1 MTNNPI
7 QAEKLT
13 RKFGDTVADDAV
25 TFEVRPGETYG
36 LLGPNGAG
44 KTTLV
49 RMLTTL
55 LPPTS
60 GKARVAGYDIVREK
74 GKVRAS
80 IGTVSQAETTDE
92 NLTVRENLS
101 VHGKMYGLWGR
112 TLSER
117 IERRLTQVGLWDKRK
132 QITKTLSGGMRRR
145 LEIARGVLHS
155 PHILFLDEPTTG
167 LDPQSRRAAW
177 EMLGQLKA
185 RDASLAIVLTTHAMD
200 EANYLCDR
208 VAIMDG
214 GRILCEDAPEALKRS
229 LPTGEHVEI
238 ETDRTIE
245 PRDKESIIALG
256 AVNWRSPAP
265 TSVQFEARPGEGIG
279 RLAAQLVEERGYA
292 IRHLSISPVT
302 LEDVFFAYTGRA
314 LREETVA

>member
-1 MTNNPI
+1 MTVSPI

-13 RKFGDTVADDAV
+13 RKFGDTIADDAV
-25 TFEVRPGETYG
+25 TFEVRQGEIYG

-55 LPPTS
+55 LHPTS
-60 GKARVAGYDIVREK
+60 GTARVAGHDVVREK
-74 GKVRAS
+74 GDVRAS

-101 VHGKMYGLWGR
+101 VQGKMYGLWGR
-112 TLSER
+112 DLSQR
-117 IERRLTQVGLWDKRK
+117 IERRLTQVGLWEKK
-132 QITKTLSGGMRRR
+132 NQLTKTLSGGMRRR

-167 LDPQSRRAAW
+167 LDPQSRRAVW
-177 EMLGQLKA
+177 EMLGELKS

-208 VAIMDG
+208 VAIMDR

-238 ETDRTIE
+238 ETDREIE
-245 PRDKESIIALG
+245 TRDKESIVALG
-256 AVNWRSPAP
+256 AVNWRSPSR

-279 RLAAQLVEERGYA
+279 RRAAQLVEERGYE

-314 LREETVA
+314 LREETVG